1 MMREDYK
8 REGLYDQDNFEEY
21 GFLTE
26 EGSFYATYV
35 GRWMNK
41 DENLVCCFD
50 FDDGRKVRSM
60 VWKDSGYHKLE
71 QIPLGSTLRLEFKL
85 SCSGRN
91 YLRKVVIISNE
102 K

>member
-8 REGLYDQDNFEEY
+8 REGLYGKDNFDEY
-21 GFLTE
+21 EFLTE

-71 QIPLGSTLRLEFKL
+71 QIPLGTTLRLEFKL
-85 SCSGRN
+85 SCTGRN
-91 YLRKVVIISNE
+91 YLRKVVILGGD